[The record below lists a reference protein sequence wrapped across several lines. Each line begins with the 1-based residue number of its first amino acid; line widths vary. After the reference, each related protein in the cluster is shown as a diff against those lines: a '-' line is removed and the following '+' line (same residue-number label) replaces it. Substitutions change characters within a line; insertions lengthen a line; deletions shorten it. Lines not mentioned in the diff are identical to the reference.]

1 MVQPPATPP
10 AHGAAMGD
18 RLAGLKAQAAQA
30 RVAVA
35 LAFSIG
41 VLIGWVVLGW
51 WLFPVHWTN
60 TTPADLA
67 PEYQATYVQLVA
79 DAYVRDGDLAAA
91 QAALA
96 GFDAATLTAT
106 LETLGA
112 STEDP
117 NQAQAART
125 LETALATSRATAITA
140 SATPTSDAGA
150 ASGASLAGLTR
161 SLAWIAL
168 IAALGAGLALLGVW
182 LWQRRQIPAAAV
194 GSPPMYDFEAVRMA
208 GAGATVAAGLSTEG
222 EPPVPAPAPLA
233 DATLPGVVALDAG
246 TPGSGTPGSGTPG
259 AGMPAAGVLSAAAV
273 VAAVP
278 EESGNAVTWAKPSTG
293 PRRVLPAAVSP
304 AAEGQSERIKLGQ
317 TVRARYRANQPPA
330 RQSWLIH
337 DPQGELIGGAGWNVH
352 RVGNINTIDFRTS
365 DRDDLDQT
373 TKTPIVRF
381 VAPAAYSDAI
391 LHGRLSGPQLVPAV
405 RGESVTLR
413 TVDLV
418 LDVTVEAAEPEPES
432 PDTGLTALTLSF
444 TPHRNQPDHSALFQS
459 DADVVWEDADAED
472 AFDDAF
478 GPEPRP
484 PLKFRRD

>member
-1 MVQPPATPP
+1 MVQPPAPP
-10 AHGAAMGD
+10 AAPGTALGA
-18 RLAGLKAQAAQA
+18 RFAGLRAQAAQA
-30 RVAVA
+30 RTAVA
-35 LAFSIG
+35 LAFGIG
-41 VLIGWVVLGW
+41 VLLGWVVLGW
-51 WLFPVHWTN
+51 WLFPVQWTN

-67 PEYQATYVQLVA
+67 PEYQETYVQLVA

-96 GFDAATLTAT
+96 GFDSASLTAT

-112 STEDP
+112 STDDP

-150 ASGASLAGLTR
+150 ASGANIAGLAR

-168 IAALGAGLALLGVW
+168 FAALGAGLTLLGVW
-182 LWQRRQIPAAAV
+182 LWQRRQAPAAA
-194 GSPPMYDFEAVRMA
+194 GGAPPVYDFESAQMA
-208 GAGATVAAGLSTEG
+208 GAGSAVVVAGTAGAG
-222 EPPVPAPAPLA
+222 EPPAPTPLPDAAAPVSTGPVSTA
-233 DATLPGVVALDAG
+233 
-246 TPGSGTPGSGTPG
+246 
-259 AGMPAAGVLSAAAV
+259 PAAGTSSGAALGAAALGT
-273 VAAVP
+273 AATIATTQDD
-278 EESGNAVTWAKPSTG
+278 GGGAVTWAKPSTG

-317 TVRARYRANQPPA
+317 SVRARYRAKQPPA

-352 RVGNINTIDFRTS
+352 RIGTIDTIDFRAS

-405 RGESVTLR
+405 PGESVTLR
-413 TVDLV
+413 TADLV

-432 PDTGLTALTLSF
+432 TDTGLTALTLTF
-444 TPHRNQPDHSALFQS
+444 TPHRNQPESSALFQP
-459 DADVVWEDADAED
+459 DADVEWEEADADD